1 MEESACKAEDP
12 GSIPGSERSPGD
24 GIGYPLPVF
33 LPGEFRGQR
42 SLAGHSPWGRKELD
56 ITEHLTLIMY
66 FGHVTIYL
74 SLGILLSDSVIET
87 FATLI

>member
-66 FGHVTIYL
+66 FGHVTLYFYPGG
-74 SLGILLSDSVIET
+74 LGYNKCSMLFPT
-87 FATLI
+87 Y